1 MGRTFKPARVP
12 PPGRILSRELEARG
26 WTQKELATIIG
37 RPEQAISEIVNA
49 KKQITPETARELAA
63 AFGTSAALWVNLE
76 ASYQLHQAQKKEVD
90 RNISRRARLR
100 ELAPVAA
107 LQKCGWIK
115 DTNDLDELEREV
127 CTFFNINSPNETPTI
142 LAHLRHSA
150 HRRPETNLLS
160 AWAVHLEHRVRRE
173 ASLPRFRKKETLAAL
188 PELLECAATVEGVK
202 EVPGWLRSNGVHFVL
217 EKHLPK
223 TSVDGAALFA
233 DHRPA
238 IALTLRYDR
247 VDNFWFTLLHEL
259 AHLLLGHRG
268 VFLDRLDDRG
278 SPREGR
284 GGGAENDGIEREA
297 NAQAKAWLF
306 PEGVFESFLEDGC
319 FSKSCIQDFAE
330 RQRRHPGIVVGRL
343 QWEGSIS
350 YRAHR
355 SLLEPVSPHLAVA

>member
-76 ASYQLHQAQKKEVD
+76 ASYRLHQAQKREVD

-100 ELAPVAA
+100 ELAPIAD

-115 DTNDLDELEREV
+115 NTDDLDELEREV
-127 CTFFNINSPNETPTI
+127 CTFFNINSPNETPAI
-142 LAHLRHSA
+142 LARLRHSA

-160 AWAVHLEHRVRRE
+160 AWAVHLEHRIRRE
-173 ASLPRFRKKETLAAL
+173 APLPRFRKKEVLAAL

-223 TSVDGAALFA
+223 TYVDGAALFA

-259 AHLLLGHRG
+259 AHLLLDHQG
-268 VFLDRLDDRG
+268 VFLDRLGGSSDD
-278 SPREGR
+278 
-284 GGGAENDGIEREA
+284 AENDGIEREA

-306 PEGVFESFLEDGC
+306 PEGVFETFLQGGC
-319 FSKSCIQDFAE
+319 FSKSCIANFAE

-343 QWEGSIS
+343 QREGSVP
-350 YRAHR
+350 YRTHR
-355 SLLEPVSPHLAVA
+355 DLLEPISPYLKAEDSYQ